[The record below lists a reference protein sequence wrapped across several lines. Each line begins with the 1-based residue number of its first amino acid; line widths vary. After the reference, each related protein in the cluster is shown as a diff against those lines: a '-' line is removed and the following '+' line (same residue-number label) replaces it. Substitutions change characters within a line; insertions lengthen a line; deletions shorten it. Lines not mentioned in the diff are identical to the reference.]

1 MMPQF
6 LIIIVL
12 LLLICAAGMTLLLDA
27 RQKRI
32 NRQLAIALP
41 TSHSASLPS
50 IRRLGAESRRLFLHR
65 LANYRAGIAYDWR
78 PAYVLLAG
86 VIAAAAIFYANSLLL
101 GFSILYVS
109 LAAAIVAIMVVRG
122 LFGWQQRRL
131 ANQLFRQLP
140 DTIQLVTSTV
150 RSGLPVHE
158 AFRTIS
164 REMPQPT
171 AGQFAIVCSELGL
184 GTPPEEAVE
193 DVYRRT
199 QVAEYGIFAVTLG
212 VQMKSG
218 GRLTET
224 LETLGDTVRQ
234 RVALAA
240 RAKALAGEVIFSSRA
255 LSCAPFIVGGIL
267 YWLNPQTVDLL
278 FYDPTGRML
287 LAYAVASVVMG
298 TLVIRWMIRRDTA
311 I

>member
-1 MMPQF
+1 MPQF
-6 LIIIVL
+6 LILIVL
-12 LLLICAAGMTLLLDA
+12 PLLICAAGMTLLLDA
-27 RQKRI
+27 RQRRI
-32 NRQLAIALP
+32 DRQVAIALP

-50 IRRLGAESRRLFLHR
+50 IRRLRAESRWLFLHR
-65 LANYRAGIAYDWR
+65 LANYRAGIAYSWH

-86 VIAAAAIFYANSLLL
+86 VIAAAAIFFANSLLE
-101 GFSILYVS
+101 FSILYVS

-140 DTIQLVTSTV
+140 DTIELVISTV
-150 RSGLPVHE
+150 RSGLPVTE
-158 AFRTIS
+158 AFRTVS

-171 AGQFAIVCSELGL
+171 AGQFAIVCSELSL

-193 DVYRRT
+193 DVYQRT
-199 QVAEYGIFAVTLG
+199 QVAEYAIFAVTLA

-218 GRLTET
+218 GGLIET

-240 RAKALAGEVIFSSRA
+240 RAKALAAEVIFSSRA
-255 LSCAPFIVGGIL
+255 LSCAPVFVGGGL
-267 YWLNPQTVDLL
+267 YLLNPQSVDLL

-287 LAYAVASVVMG
+287 LAYAVASVIMG
-298 TLVIRWMIRRDTA
+298 ALVIRWMIRRNTA
-311 I
+311 L

>member
-1 MMPQF
+1 MSQF
-6 LIIIVL
+6 LILIVL

-27 RQKRI
+27 RQRRI
-32 NRQLAIALP
+32 DRQLAIALP
-41 TSHSASLPS
+41 ASQSATLLS
-50 IRRLGAESRRLFLHR
+50 IRRLQVESRWLFLHR
-65 LANYRAGIAYDWR
+65 LANYRAGIAYDLR
-78 PAYVLLAG
+78 PVYVLLAG
-86 VIAAAAIFYANSLLL
+86 VVAATAIFYANTLL

-109 LAAAIVAIMVVRG
+109 VAAAIVALMVVRG

-150 RSGLPVHE
+150 RSGLPVNE

-171 AGQFAIVCSELGL
+171 AGQFAVVCSEMSLGR
-184 GTPPEEAVE
+184 PPEEALE

-199 QVAEYGIFAVTLG
+199 QVAEYGMFAVTLA

-218 GRLTET
+218 GRLSET
-224 LETLGDTVRQ
+224 LQTLADTVRQ

-255 LSCAPFIVGGIL
+255 LSAAPLIVGGLL
-267 YWLNPQTVDLL
+267 YWINPQTVDLL

-287 LAYAVASVVMG
+287 LAYAIASVIIG
-298 TLVIRWMIRRDTA
+298 TLVIRWMIRRETA
-311 I
+311 L